1 MPKKRIVRLRSDM
14 IRYFLTKVLTALC
27 LSCSFIHVITIMM
40 IWYDM
45 MISFIFI
52 ELYIITMLLS
62 FLPFLPSAR
71 CAPPWSA
78 PQSSRGPATIG
89 ASSHDFFVSCPF
101 TMPHDRHEKSSSA
114 RCSCLGPGW
123 RITFAY
129 RTLSDVTGRQ
139 LVIRDQFEV
148 TNEFQSASPAWAHPN
163 RQGPSCK

>member
-1 MPKKRIVRLRSDM
+1 MPKKRIVRFK
-14 IRYFLTKVLTALC
+14 IRYDPIFLD
-27 LSCSFIHVITIMM
+27 SSFDSSMPFMFIHSCHNH
-40 IWYDM
+40 YDDM
-45 MISFIFI
+45 MFSFIFI
-52 ELYIITMLLS
+52 ELSIITMLLS

-78 PQSSRGPATIG
+78 QQSSRGPATIG
-89 ASSHDFFVSCPF
+89 ASSHDFLVSCPF